1 MAVGKRGRPSSID
14 MLPDEAQADVQWAIG
29 ELNSRKRTAESIRL
43 ELNERLLG
51 LGCDPIS
58 ASSFNRYS
66 LFISRHGHAMQ
77 QVRGVAALI
86 AERMDEEPDGDVGL
100 LLGET
105 IKTMIYDVMMQEA
118 LSNEAPSMKML
129 LAAAEAVQR
138 LELARSTS
146 LKAAKFKREH
156 FIQQA
161 AEIAESVAKESGL
174 SAEAAAKVRRD
185 VLGVRN

>member
-1 MAVGKRGRPSSID
+1 MATGKRGRLSTID

-29 ELNSRKRTAESIRL
+29 ELNARKRTAESIRL
-43 ELNERLLG
+43 ELNNRLLSI
-51 LGCDPIS
+51 GCDPIS
-58 ASSFNRYS
+58 SSSFNRYS
-66 LFISRHGHAMQ
+66 LFISRQAQAMQ

-105 IKTMIYDVMMQEA
+105 IKTMIYDVIMQEA
-118 LSNEAPSMKML
+118 LSDEAPSMKML

-146 LKAAKFKREH
+146 LKAAKFKREN
-156 FIQQA
+156 FIKEA
-161 AEIAESVAKESGL
+161 AEIVEKVAKESGL
-174 SAEAAAKVRRD
+174 SAEVAAKMRRD
-185 VLGVRN
+185 VLGVRG